1 MSCSRFLL
9 LIKKMKKK
17 YSTPKIYSVSVYLEE
32 GIAAGSASV
41 RPQNG
46 SNQVMEQWYQE
57 DTQTKEFDWNE
68 L

>member
-1 MSCSRFLL
+1 
-9 LIKKMKKK
+9 MKKK